1 MEDYIKSVI
10 FNEKLIEEHHEKFVR
25 IAARTKQITSVSL
38 LGYNFSGG
46 LRDFFQGMI
55 NNVININ
62 ASSFG
67 YKIDPNAL
75 YKAYGM
81 LSKESPNYGKNIN
94 LIDMINSQYMMS
106 FKDIN
111 LLAEQAMVGQN
122 GVFTFRSE

>member
-1 MEDYIKSVI
+1 
-10 FNEKLIEEHHEKFVR
+10 
-25 IAARTKQITSVSL
+25 
-38 LGYNFSGG
+38 
-46 LRDFFQGMI
+46 MI

-75 YKAYGM
+75 YKSLWDAFQRIT
-81 LSKESPNYGKNIN
+81 NYGKNIN

-111 LLAEQAMVGQN
+111 LLTEQAMVGQN
-122 GVFTFRSE
+122 GVFTFRN